1 MHHKLLKLNRTHL
14 QSTGILLLVE
24 VGFIVLNFVLAEFG
38 GLNINWVLLV
48 DIALGI
54 GVNMT
59 LNHMIARFG
68 RELGEHEV
76 MQKP

>member
-1 MHHKLLKLNRTHL
+1 M